1 MIEIKA
7 FSHSATSEL
16 LQQVEDNFERYKQEK
31 PWAAAAMKSMQHGVI
46 ATRLKPAKK
55 IELLADPPKQKG
67 HYDLENSIRL
77 HQSLP
82 NMTPVQA
89 RDPRLWAFLAHDT
102 FWEYMRNRWAVET
115 VRANEN
121 SITYIKTHYFV
132 AQQASRALSR
142 HGIAR
147 LWWHGHLTFDE
158 SRQNPYELTNVL
170 LKTLDITQTILERSL
185 GRNRT
190 VRLAFLA
197 YLLEHQEL
205 FLRSGDKARSAVR
218 YLAKSLNLHGGAC
231 LLDAMGGDGLKR
243 YFDQVLPRIEQEFA

>member
-7 FSHSATSEL
+7 FSNSATSEL
-16 LQQVEDNFERYKQEK
+16 LEQVEDNFEQYKQDAS
-31 PWAAAAMKSMQHGVI
+31 WAIAAMKSRGRAVI
-46 ATRLKPAKK
+46 ATRLKPVKN
-55 IELLADPPKQKG
+55 IILLPDPPNQRG

-89 RDPRLWAFLAHDT
+89 RDPRLWTYLAHDT
-102 FWEYMRNRWAVET
+102 FWEYMRNRWAVES
-115 VRANEN
+115 VRKNEN
-121 SITYIKTHYFV
+121 PITYIKTHYFV

-142 HGIAR
+142 NGIAR
-147 LWWHGHLTFDE
+147 LWWHGYLTFDE
-158 SRQNPYELTNVL
+158 SRSNPYELTNVL
-170 LKTLDITQTILERSL
+170 LKTLDITQTILERSF

-205 FLRSGDKARSAVR
+205 FLRGGDGARSAVR

-231 LLDAMGGDGLKR
+231 LLDSMSGDDLTS
-243 YFDQVLPRIEQEFA
+243 YFDQVLPRIEQNFA